1 MTQRKVKRIL
11 NKVVNVKKKQSLRNG
26 FTTGT
31 AAAAAT
37 KGALQYLLSHKK
49 PDFVNIP
56 FLSTG
61 SIDITIQSC
70 KKENKYTAVCMVIKD
85 AGDDPDITHKAEIFA
100 RVSFVNNNENPK
112 TEITGGEG
120 IGIVTKPG
128 LEIPPGEPAI
138 NPGPRKMIHQA
149 ITDCFLRYNQAG
161 SVHVEI
167 FIPKGETL
175 ALKTLNARLGIL
187 GGLSILGTTG
197 IVKPLSHK
205 SYIATIDSAL
215 SVAKASGCHQIIL
228 TTGRRSERY
237 VHQYLEQVY
246 KKAMPEEMVI
256 QMGDFFT
263 DAIRLAM
270 EKGFANICVAVF
282 FGKAVKMA
290 MGASCTH
297 AAKSILSIEMLSQW
311 AETITGDST
320 FSKKIKES
328 NTAREAFFH
337 IWEQYPVVID
347 FVGQKVV
354 ESAQAYAD
362 RSITI
367 GCIVFDYEGSIVFK
381 NENI

>member
-1 MTQRKVKRIL
+1 VK
-11 NKVVNVKKKQSLRNG
+11 VKKKKSLRNG

-37 KGALQYLLSHKK
+37 KGALQFLLSQEI
-49 PDFVNIP
+49 PSFVNIP

-70 KKENKYTAVCMVIKD
+70 ERESKHTGVCMVIKD
-85 AGDDPDITHKAEIFA
+85 AGDDPDITHKAEIGA
-100 RVSFVNNNENPK
+100 RVTFVNDNANQ
-112 TEITGGEG
+112 TIEIIGGEG

-149 ITDCFLRYNQAG
+149 IQDCFLRYNQTG

-167 FIPKGETL
+167 FIPKGKTL

-215 SVAKASGCHQIIL
+215 SVAKASGCEQIVL
-228 TTGRRSERY
+228 TTGRRSERF
-237 VHQYLEQVY
+237 VHQYLQQAN

-263 DAIRLAM
+263 DAIRLAK
-270 EKGFANICVAVF
+270 EKGFDNISVAIF

-297 AAKSILSIEMLSQW
+297 AAKSSLSIEMLSQW
-311 AETITGDST
+311 AETITEDSI

-328 NTAREAFFH
+328 NTAREAFFY
-337 IWEQYPVVID
+337 ILEQYPVVID
-347 FVGQKVV
+347 FIGQKVV
-354 ESAQAYAD
+354 ESAQTFAGQ
-362 RSITI
+362 SIQI
-367 GCIVFDYEGSIVFK
+367 GCIVFDYEGSVVFK